1 MPSANEDVLLR
12 SDGATPAVGSNVQ
25 HSQHSETNATSQ
37 FLQSLVEHPQPTRTN
52 DTAEENRSGRQ
63 LRLTR
68 RERDYRTRSHRD
80 QLSTTLYHSTRFRHS
95 SSTSHRHNHHRHH
108 EHHPSTSRDRSY
120 ERTRRPESR
129 SKFNSAHDFN
139 WRQKLTQFYSDF
151 RKMLQMWSVRPFEKR
166 LQKQVQEKNTKE
178 HKSIYY

>member
-1 MPSANEDVLLR
+1 MADTKNIDMPSANEDVLLR
-12 SDGATPAVGSNVQ
+12 LDGATPAVGSNVQ
-25 HSQHSETNATSQ
+25 HSQQSETNATSK
-37 FLQSLVEHPQPTRTN
+37 FLRSLVEHPQPTRTN

-68 RERDYRTRSHRD
+68 RERDHRTRSHRD

-120 ERTRRPESR
+120 EWTRRPESR
-129 SKFNSAHDFN
+129 KRCYKCGQLGHLKKGCKNKY
-139 WRQKLTQFYSDF
+139 RKRTQRNINQYIINGPCYLYQ
-151 RKMLQMWSVRPFEKR
+151 R
-166 LQKQVQEKNTKE
+166 
-178 HKSIYY
+178 